1 MRFKGLKGF
10 TIGKSK
16 EKPEDEN
23 VNTNNAT
30 AAQIAEMEEKISSRT
45 KGLEDTA
52 QKLQDLNEAVEK
64 PKEDEDSRPKPHG
77 PLSEL
82 SVEPEDQ
89 TMDVD
94 LDADVSTSDLLDED
108 GAETPV
114 IEANELKLED
124 ADASPSND
132 EVKVV
137 EVNSE
142 EATPA
147 AEKTEPKPDDAGD
160 SFNNL
165 FDDEEEEVN
174 PLANLINSL
183 PDVTPQELLDDL
195 DEIKEIMK
203 EWQQS

>member
-16 EKPEDEN
+16 EKPEDEK
-23 VNTNNAT
+23 VDTNDAT

-52 QKLQDLNEAVEK
+52 QKLQELNEAVKK
-64 PKEDEDSRPKPHG
+64 PEEDEDSRPRPHG

-94 LDADVSTSDLLDED
+94 LNTDVSTSDLLDED
-108 GAETPV
+108 GKETPV
-114 IEANELKLED
+114 TKANELKLEG
-124 ADASPSND
+124 ADTSPNND
-132 EVKVV
+132 DIEVVKV
-137 EVNSE
+137 NAE
-142 EATPA
+142 EATPV
-147 AEKTEPKPDDAGD
+147 AEKTEPKPDEADD

-165 FDDEEEEVN
+165 FGDEEEEVN

-183 PDVTPQELLDDL
+183 PDVSAQELLDDL